1 MFQNQGFLQPILQK
15 LWQIEVRLPILMEV
29 TQYSHFDVNLILS
42 YIKIVLDCQYG
53 LESNELCKIIIRLT
67 CLDIHWIRMGYPSSS
82 GIRVLGSA
90 WVQVNLRKT
99 SSWPSAENEFHHFT
113 VVEVR
118 CKMTRITMG
127 LLKNIRNE
135 KYDKKLF
142 FISEALNMAWNILFA
157 SAYQNRF
164 ISILSNLIMG
174 NYGMLF
180 LANEVKTVLQF
191 LIILKSQ
198 PKNFEVEVN

>member
-1 MFQNQGFLQPILQK
+1 
-15 LWQIEVRLPILMEV
+15 
-29 TQYSHFDVNLILS
+29 
-42 YIKIVLDCQYG
+42 
-53 LESNELCKIIIRLT
+53 
-67 CLDIHWIRMGYPSSS
+67 
-82 GIRVLGSA
+82 
-90 WVQVNLRKT
+90 
-99 SSWPSAENEFHHFT
+99 
-113 VVEVR
+113 
-118 CKMTRITMG
+118 MG